1 MESTIES
8 LQGLDKALED
18 LIRTLKE
25 LVTDEV

>member
-8 LQGLDKALED
+8 LQSLDKALED

>member
-1 MESTIES
+1 MESTYET
-8 LQGLDKALED
+8 LQGLNQALED

>member
-1 MESTIES
+1 MESTIET